1 MTSSLPPALE
11 HFSARPDA
19 VKRAAQRVIHVE
31 EIALGFAAVS
41 VWTYAVLVLVNG

>member
-1 MTSSLPPALE
+1 MTSSLPPALD
-11 HFSARPDA
+11 FRRPEA

-41 VWTYAVLVLVNG
+41 VWTYAVLSLVGG